1 MLPYGA
7 VSLCLTDLLFAAAET
22 YPDEGLE
29 CVGGVQR
36 TYPEL
41 LEASRRAAG
50 AAVAAGVRPGDTVL
64 LLLADAG
71 DFFPLFWGTLLAGAT
86 PAPVAPPRDASPDEV
101 QRITRVVRMLA
112 GHTVVDRG
120 ARYPGLDAHDVGAW
134 LEGEPLGDPAPSDAP
149 ALIQFSSGST
159 RDPRGVVLSHAN
171 LRSNVDQMV
180 RRLPLNPD
188 DVKLTWMP
196 HFHDMGLIGC
206 HLLPMAAGMHQVRMD
221 PRHALGDPIHWMH
234 AAQRYGATVL
244 STTNFALARLN
255 ARLRKGLPP
264 GLDVSCVRQLYNGAE
279 PISADVCREFCRL
292 TGLPEEVHFPIYGLA
307 EATVG
312 VCQPPAGGL
321 RTVELDGR
329 EVVAV
334 GPPLPGLDLRI
345 VDEHDAQLAGEGI
358 GHVQIRGPNVFDG
371 YWRDTD
377 ATAEARCGEWVRTG
391 DLGCLHAGELYVTGR
406 HKDVICVNGRNL
418 HAHDV
423 EAVAESVDGVRN
435 GGAVA
440 FADTRTGVEQLALG
454 VVVDDALDAAP
465 VLWETR
471 RRVAGSTGVELPTLL
486 PLPRLPRTT
495 SGKKRRALVRQ
506 RLDEGQLDGV
516 QGNTFR
522 AVRGIWEGVLGR
534 ALADDQLET
543 AFGDLGGTSVM
554 AQAVLIRLEDRFGIV
569 PDHRVLL
576 AGETIM
582 AMARWLEQHEPV
594 DVPTTV
600 DPVLGRRQDV
610 AVIGIACR
618 LPGAVIPEALLRS
631 AAAGE
636 CHIGPPP
643 AGRWAGPHPQDVGG
657 FVADVDLFD
666 AQRFG
671 ISAAEAAAMDPQQRL
686 VLTLAANGLA
696 EAGCGDAR
704 SVGVFVGAGQQA
716 YFEDVRAH
724 LDDGLHPGALAG
736 NLLNMIA
743 ARVSHHLDLRG
754 PALTVDTACSASLV
768 AVHLAC
774 QSLQC
779 GECDVALAG
788 GVNLNLTPTAHRL
801 FANAGALSPTGRC
814 RPFEPDADGMVPGEG
829 AAVLVLKPL
838 ARARADGDTVL
849 GIVKGVAVNNDG
861 ASLGVMAP
869 NPAGQ
874 DEVIRRALSASRVLP
889 SDVRFI
895 EAHGTGTPIGDAVE
909 TSVLRRR
916 YPHEPRRGAIKGQIG
931 HLLAA
936 AGVAG
941 LIRALGELEPG
952 EIGAVSSFGFGGT
965 NAHAVVE
972 GGALRGRVADP
983 SRTEPRDVG
992 TSRRH
997 WIGDVDAAGWV
1008 HRVRRD
1014 PAGGLQWMPCPRG
1027 EPALRRGGRY
1037 LITGGAGAVGRA
1049 VARYLAATYGARLVL
1064 IGRTETGDEQRALVR
1079 DLAGLGGDARYLA
1092 ADLADESAAADA
1104 RVGIL
1109 AHLGEV
1115 DGVFHCAG
1123 TVGSDALRAKR
1134 DTLLQVEAL
1143 GAGFHLL
1150 FSSISAVVPGL
1161 DLGIEAY
1168 AEANA
1173 WLDGRARERRAEG
1186 LAYTSVAWPP
1196 WEGAGMAAGS
1206 ADAYRARG
1214 IEPIEPRRAMAA
1226 LEWALSSGEP
1236 HVVVLK
1242 RSSLGA
1248 AGANQPDDLR
1258 ERLRALL
1265 AEAAQVPPDQVGDHQ
1280 RLAELGIDSLD
1291 AMELVRTLE
1300 ELLGRGL
1307 PTTLLFEFDTL
1318 DKVVGALEQG
1328 VVRDEE
1334 APPASPGGSELLPSQ
1349 QTFLVQREY
1358 FPDIP
1363 GNVFLACSLARPA
1376 GAEKLSSNERPLFR
1390 RHLDRALEVLLERH
1404 WALGTVVRERAGR
1417 WVQEVGGDAPAVEWV
1432 EAVDEAAVANRPFD
1446 LERGPLLRVVTDGDR
1461 LVLNAHHLA
1470 VDAWSL
1476 KIVLE
1481 ELLAVHEQLRVGDE
1495 VRLAALGASWP
1506 EAARR
1511 LAAVEGGSAEWWRN
1525 RYADGVPP
1533 LPLPWDGAVDE
1544 PARGPCGAPHE
1555 VLGRDVTAGLER
1567 RARAAGVS
1575 LPALVLASY
1584 VRFLF
1589 ELGGQD
1595 DVVVRVAHARREVRV
1610 ADARDL
1616 VGSFADSL
1624 PVRIQDGLG
1633 LPLDELARRTQ
1644 AELAQAQAHAAA
1656 SSVALASLAPR
1667 AASGPVGLTPAGFS
1681 FPHLP
1686 ADSRVGGLEIA
1697 RVRGAS
1703 ASGFTRVGLIAWVF
1717 HGRLHCSWNHTHSH
1731 LRPETA
1737 ARWASR
1743 HRALLES
1750 VARGGPVAPA
1760 VDDTIHRRVLDR
1772 CARHPDRPAI
1782 EGLTY
1787 GGVARRSA
1795 ALARRLSPPRV
1806 AVLAPPGPHAVVA
1819 LMAVLRCGAAYVPL
1833 DPEWPDGRVRQILEA
1848 GGPTS
1853 LVTVP
1858 SEEKRARALAGDV
1871 AVEVVGDEEADE
1883 GPVADGALAYVMFT
1897 SGSTGRPKGV
1907 MVSHRAALAFLDW
1920 VSRVF
1925 GVTSE
1930 DRFLQTSSLGFG
1942 GSVRQIWSPLLAG
1955 ATIHPVSR
1963 DTARDPD
1970 ALAAFIRDRAITIY
1984 NSVPAMAMHLLAAAD
1999 RSGLD
2004 DPWPALRWVLL
2015 GGEVVPAAHARR
2027 WRARFGGHHR
2037 LVNLYGSTETIVNA
2051 TWHEV
2056 TSAPARDESLTPI
2069 GWARA
2074 GCEVH
2079 LLDPNE
2085 DGVGEI
2091 AVGGHIAEGYL
2102 GEPDL
2107 TAEVFVERPG
2117 LGRIYLTG
2125 DLARRLPGGALV
2137 YLGRRDNQ
2145 VQVRGNRVE
2154 LAEIEA
2160 TLCGHP
2166 DVADAVVLESDGRLH
2181 ATVQI
2186 REATTEVDDL
2196 RAFLSGRLPSWMVP
2210 HRFELL
2216 EHLPRTAAG
2225 KADRLALRRRPI
2237 VPAPAAPTRASGIT
2251 PLLARVWQEV
2261 LELDT
2266 LPGED
2271 DEFFAL
2277 GGDSLLA
2284 LVVLEKLRPHLS
2296 SVPRPMALYRHR
2308 RLGDL
2313 ARALEDTSTEPAAPE
2328 PPVACAPPPAPLD
2341 RGDLPLT
2348 AVQRGFW
2355 LAHKLRPDHAP
2366 TWCASVPVRGD
2377 LDEGALRR
2385 ALDWVIQRHP
2395 LLRTR
2400 FHESFAGPVQ
2410 QALAEVPPLPMQFDD
2425 LSALPQRAR
2434 RAALQARWEEEGA
2447 AQYDMEQWPLIRVR
2461 LCRLGE
2467 ARHQLVLGAHHIVA
2481 DAWSAWLL
2489 AAEVLAAH
2497 DAFAR
2502 GVAPDLP
2509 APAGTIADEL
2519 TPAPADDGWWGQTL
2533 AGLSQGSAP
2542 ARERTS
2548 ERDLALDPA
2557 TWEQLQ
2563 QGARSRGVS
2572 PFLMVYSACFQALQQ
2587 VLGVEDLVVAT
2598 ALSGRDGREAM
2609 AGVVGPLARGLP
2621 VRVQGLASVD
2631 AVARAFGEACAHAD
2645 ASPATL
2651 AAAAGADGVRPLGR
2665 FFFSWLDPAAVPRPD
2680 TGTAID
2686 WAAGR
2691 YRFATLATDTELMV
2705 GALASE
2711 GLHLNLHGSELV
2723 ERVAPV
2729 LQQHLE
2735 DLARVDAA
2743 LVVYAPDGVDL
2754 PVTDPVVVERVD
2766 SALGSS
2772 ELVLLPMRAGELAT
2786 AGDLD
2791 ERVRRALT
2799 RTSARVTALAGM
2811 LPSLTGLG
2819 ARDLGAGVLTTG
2831 HAATAVAMVRTL
2843 ERALTLTGVAWGDLT
2858 VGVLG
2863 YGSIGRAVMAL
2874 AEHVLGPPGRVLIR
2888 DPGHPE
2894 SVADLGDA
2902 RWIVGATS
2910 GGRALDVAA
2919 LAPGTVVVDDSFP
2932 RAFDDGDAIGRMRE
2946 QRDVLLV
2953 GGGMLDAGL
2962 LRRSSPFPQA
2972 GALRERYGA
2981 AWLPGCHAEAL
2992 LVAHDRRLGPTVGP
3006 VDVERAL
3013 EVWDAAARAGLR
3025 AAPLHLGAWE
3035 IPDDV
3040 IEGVQSASIP

>member
-1 MLPYGA
+1 MHDR
-7 VSLCLTDLLFAAAET
+7 LTGLLFAASEAH
-22 YPDEGLE
+22 PHRGLE
-29 CVGGVQR
+29 CVGGVR
-36 TYPEL
+36 RSYPEIL
-41 LEASRRAAG
+41 AAARRVAG
-50 AAVAAGVRPGDTVL
+50 AAVAAGVKPGDPVL
-64 LLLADAG
+64 LLLADGA

-101 QRITRVVRMLA
+101 RRIERVVRMLA
-112 GHTVVDRG
+112 GHVVVDRG
-120 ARYPGLDAHDVGAW
+120 ARYPGLDAHDA
-134 LEGEPLGDPAPSDAP
+134 GEWAAGDPLEAPVHADAP

-171 LRSNVDQMV
+171 LLHNVDQMA
-180 RRLPLNPD
+180 RRLPLASD

-206 HLLPMAAGMHQVRMD
+206 HLLPMALGMDQVRMD

-234 AAQRYGATVL
+234 ATQKYGATVL

-255 ARLRKGLPP
+255 ARLRKGLPR

-279 PISADVCREFCRL
+279 PISAEVCREFCRL
-292 TGLPEEVHFPIYGLA
+292 TGLPEDVHFPIYGLA

-312 VCQPPAGGL
+312 VCQPGSGGL
-321 RTVELDGR
+321 RTLEQDGR
-329 EVVAV
+329 EVVSV
-334 GPPLPGLDLRI
+334 GPPLPGLDLRV
-345 VDEHDAQLAGEGI
+345 VDGDDTELIGEQV
-358 GHVQIRGPNVFDG
+358 GHVQIRGPNVFEG
-371 YWRDTD
+371 YWRDAG
-377 ATAEARCGEWVRTG
+377 ATAVARCGEWVRTG
-391 DLGCLHAGELYVTGR
+391 DLGCVRDGELYVTGR

-418 HAHDV
+418 HAHDI
-423 EAVAESVDGVRN
+423 EAVAEAVDGVRS

-440 FADTRTGVEQLALG
+440 FADTRDGVEKLALG
-454 VVVDDALDAAP
+454 VVVDDACDAAP

-471 RRVAGSTGVELPTLL
+471 RRVMGTSGVELPTLV

-506 RLDEGQLDGV
+506 RLEQGQLEGA
-516 QGNTFR
+516 QGNTHR
-522 AVRGIWEGVLGR
+522 AVRAIWEGVLGR
-534 ALADDQLET
+534 ALTDDQLHT
-543 AFGDLGGTSVM
+543 SFGDLGGTSVM
-554 AQAVLIRLEDRFGIV
+554 AQAVLIRLEERFGIV

-576 AGETIM
+576 AGETVM
-582 AMARWLEQHEPV
+582 AMARWLEQHEPLE
-594 DVPTTV
+594 VPAAV

-610 AVIGIACR
+610 AVVGIACR
-618 LPGAVIPEALLRS
+618 FPGAGTPEELLRVAS
-631 AAAGE
+631 ARE
-636 CHIGPPP
+636 VHIGPPP
-643 AGRWAGPHPQDVGG
+643 ADRWAGRDLRDVGG
-657 FVADVDLFD
+657 FIDGVDRFD
-666 AQRFG
+666 AKRFG
-671 ISAAEAAAMDPQQRL
+671 ISGPEAAAMDPQQRL
-686 VLTLAANGLA
+686 VLTLAADALE

-716 YFEDVRAH
+716 YFEAVRSH

-743 ARVSHHLDLRG
+743 ARVSHQLDLRG
-754 PALTVDTACSASLV
+754 PALAVDTACSASLV

-779 GECDVALAG
+779 GECEVALAG
-788 GVNLNLTPTAHRL
+788 GVNLNLFPTAHRL
-801 FANAGALSPTGRC
+801 FANAGALSPSGRC

-838 ARARADGDTVL
+838 SRARADGDAVL
-849 GIVKGVAVNNDG
+849 GVVKGVAVNNDG
-861 ASLGVMAP
+861 SSLGVMAP

-874 DEVIRRALSASRVLP
+874 DEVIRRALAAARVDP
-889 SDVRFI
+889 ADVCFI

-909 TSVLRRR
+909 GSVLRRR

-952 EIGAVSSFGFGGT
+952 EVGAVSSFGFGGT
-965 NAHAVVE
+965 NAHALVE
-972 GGALRGRVADP
+972 GGALRGRVAGGA
-983 SRTEPRDVG
+983 RTEPRDEGSAQRYWVG
-992 TSRRH
+992 
-997 WIGDVDAAGWV
+997 DLDAEGWV
-1008 HRVRRD
+1008 HRVRGD

-1027 EPALRRGGRY
+1027 EPVLRRGGGY
-1037 LITGGAGAVGRA
+1037 LITGGAGAIGST
-1049 VARYLAATYGARLVL
+1049 VARYLATTYGARLVL
-1064 IGRTETGDEQRALVR
+1064 IGRSEEGDEHRILVG
-1079 DLAGLGGDARYLA
+1079 DLARLGGDARYIP
-1092 ADLADESAAADA
+1092 ADLADEASAADA
-1104 RVGIL
+1104 RDATL
-1109 AHLGEV
+1109 AHLGQV
-1115 DGVFHCAG
+1115 DGIFHCAG
-1123 TVGSDALRAKR
+1123 TLDADALRAKR
-1134 DTLLQVEAL
+1134 DTLLQMEAL
-1143 GAGFHLL
+1143 GAGFYLL

-1161 DLGIEAY
+1161 DHGIEAY

-1173 WLDGRARERRAEG
+1173 WLDGRARERRSEG

-1196 WEGAGMAAGS
+1196 WEGGGMAAGN
-1206 ADAYRARG
+1206 ADAYRSRG

-1236 HVVVLK
+1236 HVVVL
-1242 RSSLGA
+1242 RRASLGA
-1248 AGANQPDDLR
+1248 GAAAPPEDLR
-1258 ERLRALL
+1258 EQLRALL
-1265 AEAAQVPPDQVGDHQ
+1265 ADAAQVGPEQVGDHQ

-1300 ELLGRGL
+1300 QLLGRGL
-1307 PTTLLFEFDTL
+1307 PTTLLFEYDTL
-1318 DKVVGALEQG
+1318 DKVVRALEQG
-1328 VVRDEE
+1328 IVRDEE
-1334 APPASPGGSELLPSQ
+1334 TAEEPAGGSELLPSQ

-1363 GNVFLACSLARPA
+1363 GNVFLACSLARPE
-1376 GAEKLSSNERPLFR
+1376 GAVGSVSRERPLFR
-1390 RHLDRALEVLLERH
+1390 RHLARALQLLVQRH
-1404 WALGTVVRERAGR
+1404 WALGTVVAQRDGR
-1417 WVQEVGGDAPAVEWV
+1417 WVQEPGGGPPAVEWV
-1432 EAVDEAAVANRPFD
+1432 GAVDEAAVANQPFD
-1446 LERGPLLRVVTDGDR
+1446 LHRGPLLRVVTDGSR

-1481 ELLAVHEQLRVGDE
+1481 ELLAAHEQL
-1495 VRLAALGASWP
+1495 LAGQDVQLPALPSSWP
-1506 EAARR
+1506 EAARQ
-1511 LAAVEGGSAEWWRN
+1511 LAAAEGGSARWWRE
-1525 RYADGVPP
+1525 RFAHGVPP

-1544 PARGPCGAPHE
+1544 PAHGPCGAPHE
-1555 VLGRDVTAGLER
+1555 VLERDTTALLER
-1567 RARAAGVS
+1567 RARGMGVS

-1589 ELGGQD
+1589 LLGGQH

-1610 ADARDL
+1610 ADARNL

-1624 PVRIQDGLG
+1624 PVRILDGVDV
-1633 LPLDELARRTQ
+1633 PLQELARRTQ

-1667 AASGPVGLTPAGFS
+1667 VASGPVGLTPAGFS

-1686 ADSRVGGLEIA
+1686 ADSRVGGLEIE

-1717 HGRLHCSWNHTHSH
+1717 DGRLHCSWNHTHSH

-1737 ARWASR
+1737 ADWAAE
-1743 HRALLES
+1743 HRALLETI
-1750 VARGGPVAPA
+1750 ARGGEDAPSSA
-1760 VDDTIHRRVLDR
+1760 DSIHRRVLDR
-1772 CARHPDRPAI
+1772 CAAQPDRPAI

-1787 GGVARRSA
+1787 RDIDRRSA

-1806 AVLAPPGPHAVVA
+1806 AVLAPPGPDAVVA
-1819 LMAVLRCGAAYVPL
+1819 LLAVLRCGAAYVPL
-1833 DPEWPDGRVRQILEA
+1833 DPEWPDRRVRQILEA
-1848 GGPTS
+1848 GRPTS
-1853 LVTVP
+1853 LVTVASLEP
-1858 SEEKRARALAGDV
+1858 RARDLAGDLPV
-1871 AVEVVGDEEADE
+1871 DVVGDEEAKD
-1883 GPVADGALAYVMFT
+1883 GPAADGPLAYVMFT

-1925 GVTSE
+1925 GVTGE

-1942 GSVRQIWSPLLAG
+1942 GSIRQIWSPLLAG

-1999 RSGLD
+1999 RTGHE

-2027 WRARFGGHHR
+2027 WRARFGDRHR
-2037 LVNLYGSTETIVNA
+2037 LANLYGSTETIVNA

-2056 TSAPARDESLTPI
+2056 TAAPGHDEALTPI

-2102 GEPDL
+2102 GEPEQ
-2107 TAEVFVERPG
+2107 TAEVFVERAG

-2125 DLARRLPGGALV
+2125 DLARRRPDGALV
-2137 YLGRRDNQ
+2137 YLGRRDSQ
-2145 VQVRGNRVE
+2145 VQIRGNRVE

-2160 TLCGHP
+2160 ALCGHP
-2166 DVADAVVLESDGRLH
+2166 SVSDAVVLESDGRLH
-2181 ATVQI
+2181 ATVQVNDSASI
-2186 REATTEVDDL
+2186 HDL
-2196 RAFLSGRLPSWMVP
+2196 RVHLGDRLPAWMVP
-2210 HRFELL
+2210 HHFDRVDQ
-2216 EHLPRTAAG
+2216 LPRTAAG
-2225 KADRLALRRRPI
+2225 KADRLALRQRP
-2237 VPAPAAPTRASGIT
+2237 VTSAPTPPPEAGGVA

-2261 LELDT
+2261 LELDA
-2266 LPGED
+2266 LPGAD

-2284 LVVLEKLRPHLS
+2284 LVVLEKLRPHLAT
-2296 SVPRPMALYRHR
+2296 VPRPMALYRHR

-2313 ARALEDTSTEPAAPE
+2313 ARALEEASPE
-2328 PPVACAPPPAPLD
+2328 PPAACAPAAASPD

-2355 LAHKLRPDHAP
+2355 LAHKLRPEHAP

-2395 LLRTR
+2395 LLRTT

-2410 QALAEVPPLPMQFDD
+2410 RALAAAPPLPLQFDD
-2425 LSALPQRAR
+2425 LSALPRQAQGT
-2434 RAALQARWEEEGA
+2434 ALQARWEEEGA
-2447 AQYDMEQWPLIRVR
+2447 ARYDMERWPLIRVR
-2461 LCRLGE
+2461 LCKLGE
-2467 ARHQLVLGAHHIVA
+2467 VDHQLVLGAHHIVA

-2489 AAEVLAAH
+2489 AGEVLAAH

-2502 GVAPDLP
+2502 GGAPALPPPAGSIADDLAP
-2509 APAGTIADEL
+2509 AP
-2519 TPAPADDGWWGQTL
+2519 PDDGWWGRTL
-2533 AGLSQGSAP
+2533 AGLDQESAP
-2542 ARERTS
+2542 PRERTV
-2548 ERDLALDPA
+2548 ERDLTLEPA

-2563 QGARSRGVS
+2563 QQARHRGVS
-2572 PFLMVYSACFQALQQ
+2572 PFLMVYGACFQTLQQ
-2587 VLGVEDLVVAT
+2587 VLGVDDLVVAT
-2598 ALSGRDGREAM
+2598 ALSGRDGREEM
-2609 AGVVGPLARGLP
+2609 RGVVGPLAQGLP
-2621 VRVQGLASVD
+2621 VRVRGPASVD

-2651 AAAAGADGVRPLGR
+2651 AAAAGPGGVRQIGR
-2665 FFFSWLDPAAVPRPD
+2665 FFLSWLDPAAVPGPD
-2680 TGTAID
+2680 TGTSID

-2691 YRFATLATDTELMV
+2691 YRFATLATDTEVMV

-2723 ERVAPV
+2723 DRVAPV
-2729 LQQHLE
+2729 LRQRLE
-2735 DLARVDAA
+2735 DLARVDAV
-2743 LVVYAPDGVDL
+2743 LVVYAPDGVEL

-2772 ELVLLPMRAGELAT
+2772 ELVLLPLRASELAST
-2786 AGDLD
+2786 PDLD
-2791 ERVRRALT
+2791 DQVRRALGHT
-2799 RTSARVTALAGM
+2799 RARVTALAGM
-2811 LPSLTGLG
+2811 LPALTGLG
-2819 ARDLGAGVLTTG
+2819 ARDLGGEVLTTG
-2831 HAATAVAMVRTL
+2831 HAATAVAMVRSLQRAL
-2843 ERALTLTGVAWGDLT
+2843 ERTGVAWGDLT

-2874 AEHVLGPPGRVLIR
+2874 AEHVLGPPARVLIR

-2894 SVADLGDA
+2894 SVEDLREA
-2902 RWIVGATS
+2902 QWIVGATS

-2932 RAFDDGDAIGRMRE
+2932 RAFDDGDAVARMRSR
-2946 QRDVLLV
+2946 RDVLLV
-2953 GGGMLDAGL
+2953 GGGMLDAGP

-2972 GALRERYGA
+2972 EALRARYGA
-2981 AWLPGCHAEAL
+2981 EWLPGCHAEAL
-2992 LVAHDRRLGPTVGP
+2992 LVAREPELGPTIGP
-3006 VDVERAL
+3006 VDLPRAL
-3013 EVWDAAARAGLR
+3013 RVWEAALRAGLR

-3035 IPDDV
+3035 IPDEV
-3040 IEGVQSASIP
+3040 IEGVQSASGARAP